1 MRHHYIENLT
11 SVWNI
16 LKSQTHRNRDLKSG
30 CEGGG
35 QVGKGE
41 NGEKLVKGYKLC
53 AMRWKD
59 LRI

>member
-1 MRHHYIENLT
+1 
-11 SVWNI
+11 VWNI

-59 LRI
+59 LKIWCKMW